1 MNPILSEI
9 SDLLV
14 GLEKDDWFCL
24 PGSRDAF
31 GSAVRRRLQSGPEPG
46 FITGSGEGV
55 CSLLHGTKG
64 HTASHPAW
72 HPL

>member
-1 MNPILSEI
+1 MNTVLLEV

-14 GLEKDDWFCL
+14 RLEKDDWFCL

-31 GSAVRRRLQSGPEPG
+31 GSAIRRLQSRPESG

-55 CSLLHGTKG
+55 CAFFSKTQK
-64 HTASHPAW
+64 SHPAC
-72 HPL
+72 HPA